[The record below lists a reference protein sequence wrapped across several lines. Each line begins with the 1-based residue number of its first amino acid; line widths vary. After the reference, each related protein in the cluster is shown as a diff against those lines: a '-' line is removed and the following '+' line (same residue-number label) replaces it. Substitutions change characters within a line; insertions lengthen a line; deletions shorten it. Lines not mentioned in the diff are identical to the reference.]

1 MTTDSRNWLIFALL
15 LLLGW
20 LVWLL
25 APVITPFAISAGLA
39 YLGDPLVDRLEKVTI
54 KRWTLGRTLAVT
66 LVFIL
71 ILSTLTII
79 LLIVIPLLID
89 QVQMLIK
96 RLPAWADWVS
106 QNALPWISSKLGVD
120 IKAFDQAQIKEMM
133 QEYWGEI
140 SSASFKVLD
149 IVSKGGMAVVAL
161 VTNLVLIPVVT
172 FYLLRD
178 WDGLVRSLRDMLPRK
193 VEGPVGSA
201 LADVDDVLGAFFRG
215 QLMVMTALGIIYA
228 VGLSLVG
235 VEFAVL
241 IGLGA
246 GLLSIVPYL
255 GTAVG
260 VVVALLVAIFQ
271 FQDIFHLAMV
281 LVVFLIGQMAEGMYL
296 TPKLVGDKI
305 GLHPV
310 VVIFAVLAGGQL
322 FGFLGILLA
331 LPMAAALNVIVRL
344 AQKRYRQSE
353 MYSRPS
359 SKASSRASSRSAIEL
374 PTQYDK
380 LATADKATSEEPIP
394 EKPIP
399 GKPTPEKPT
408 PKRSG

>member
-1 MTTDSRNWLIFALL
+1 MTSDSRNWLIFALL

-20 LVWLL
+20 LIWLL
-25 APVITPFAISAGLA
+25 APVITPFAISAVLA

-66 LVFIL
+66 LVFLLLLSIL
-71 ILSTLTII
+71 TVV
-79 LLIVIPLLID
+79 LLIIIPLLVE

-96 RLPAWADWVS
+96 RLPQWVNWLS
-106 QNALPWISSKLGVD
+106 QNAVPWISAKLGLD
-120 IKAFDQAQIKEMM
+120 IKAFDQAQIKEMV
-133 QEYWGEI
+133 QTYWEEI

-161 VTNLVLIPVVT
+161 ITNLVLIPVVT
-172 FYLLRD
+172 FYMLRD
-178 WDGLVRSLRDMLPRK
+178 WDALVRSMRNAMPRK
-193 VEGPVGSA
+193 MEGPIGSV
-201 LADVDDVLGAFFRG
+201 LSEVDDVLGAFFRG

-228 VGLSLVG
+228 VGLSIVG

-260 VVVALLVAIFQ
+260 LVVAALAAIFQ
-271 FQDIFHLAMV
+271 FQDVFHLLMV
-281 LVVFLIGQMAEGMYL
+281 LIVFGIGQTAEGMYL

-331 LPMAAALNVIVRL
+331 LPVAAALNVIVSH
-344 AQKRYRQSE
+344 AQKKYRESGLYSEVFIQTPEQS
-353 MYSRPS
+353 
-359 SKASSRASSRSAIEL
+359 KTL
-374 PTQYDK
+374 
-380 LATADKATSEEPIP
+380 
-394 EKPIP
+394 
-399 GKPTPEKPT
+399 KPTDQGKTDKP
-408 PKRSG
+408 G